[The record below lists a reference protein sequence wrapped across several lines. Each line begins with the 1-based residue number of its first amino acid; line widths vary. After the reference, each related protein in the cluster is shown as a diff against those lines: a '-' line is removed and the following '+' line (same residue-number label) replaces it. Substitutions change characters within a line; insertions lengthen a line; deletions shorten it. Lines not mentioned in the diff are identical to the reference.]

1 MKGSR
6 FFPKD
11 ATAVVVL
18 LVSAFFFVFAKWY
31 PIINTFLLSFK
42 EATFFKESWIGL
54 DNYKTLFFEDK
65 VTLQTFGNTLK
76 FALMVVPT
84 TALLGL
90 ALALFVHQIKSYAVR
105 SLFNAAFFVP
115 FVVPIVAI
123 AIVWKFMFQ
132 SSEIGL
138 FNQVLGLFNIGPVRW
153 LKNPRISLASLAFL
167 SVWKRAGYAMIIY
180 LAGLLAIPETF
191 YEAAR
196 VEGASAW
203 QRFRRITLPLLTPTT
218 LFVVV
223 VITIGSLMVFETPYV
238 MTTEDFPGSIPG
250 GPANSTNVVVLN
262 IYQQAFRFNHI
273 GYASASAVLLFVMI
287 FTISFIQFKF
297 ISQRYEY

>member
-1 MKGSR
+1 MKGVR
-6 FFPKD
+6 LFPKD
-11 ATAVVVL
+11 KTALIVL
-18 LVSAFFFVFAKWY
+18 LLSVLFFIFAKWY

-42 EATFFKESWIGL
+42 EATFFNESWIGL
-54 DNYKTLFFEDK
+54 ENYRKLFSEDK
-65 VTLQTFGNTLK
+65 VSLQTFWNTLK
-76 FALMVVPT
+76 FALMVVPA
-84 TALLGL
+84 TAIIGL
-90 ALALFVHQIKSYAVR
+90 ALALFVHQIKDFSVR
-105 SLFNAAFFVP
+105 SLFNAAFFIP

-132 SSEIGL
+132 PSEIGL
-138 FNQVLGLFNIGPVRW
+138 FNQVLGFFNIGPVRW
-153 LKNPRISLASLAFL
+153 LKNPKIALASLAFL

-180 LAGLLAIPETF
+180 LAGLLAIPGTF

-196 VEGASAW
+196 VEGANAW
-203 QRFRRITLPLLTPTT
+203 QRFRRITLPLLAPTT
-218 LFVVV
+218 LFVIV

-273 GYASASAVLLFVMI
+273 GYASASAVILFVII

-297 ISQRYEY
+297 VSQRYEY